1 MAEALQVHP
10 LTPERWEDL
19 EALFGPRGAVGGCWC
34 MWWRQTAREFEH
46 NAGEA
51 NRRALRGLAEAG
63 RAPGLLAYR
72 AGRAVGWVSVA
83 PREEF
88 GRLERSP
95 NLRRVDE
102 APVWSV
108 VCFYVAR
115 DERRTGTGS
124 ALLRAAV
131 EHAAAYGARCVEGYP
146 VDTGAGRSRAGDIYT
161 GVLSTFLDAGFREVA
176 RRSPKRPI
184 VRLELAGIDEGRAG
198 H

>member
-1 MAEALQVHP
+1 MMAERLQIRP
-10 LTPERWEDL
+10 LTSERWEDL

-46 NAGEA
+46 NAGNA
-51 NRRALRGLAEAG
+51 NRRALRGLVDEG
-63 RAPGLLAYR
+63 RLPGLLGYR
-72 AGRAVGWVSVA
+72 GERSVGWVSVA

-95 NLRRVDE
+95 TLRRME
-102 APVWSV
+102 ETPVWSV

-115 DERRTGTGS
+115 DERHRGVGS

-131 EHAAAYGARCVEGYP
+131 EHAAAHGARCVEGYP
-146 VDTGAGRSRAGDIYT
+146 VDASDGSSRAGDIYT

-176 RRSPKRPI
+176 RRSPKRPV
-184 VRLELAGIDEGRAG
+184 VRLELNGSNEG
-198 H
+198 